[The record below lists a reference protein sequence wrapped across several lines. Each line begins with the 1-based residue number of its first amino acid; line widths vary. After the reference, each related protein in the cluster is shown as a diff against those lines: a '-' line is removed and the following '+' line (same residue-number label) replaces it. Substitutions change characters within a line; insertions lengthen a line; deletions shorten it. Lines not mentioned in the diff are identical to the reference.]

1 MLQLACLLLG
11 LNGGN
16 GNIIQ
21 LKSQNSVVCILLSV
35 CTLVCREKLLLFLL
49 QNICFG
55 CLNHLFAVKQCL
67 NPRAEFNYS
76 FLIYHW
82 L

>member
-11 LNGGN
+11 LNGAN

-55 CLNHLFAVKQCL
+55 
-67 NPRAEFNYS
+67 
-76 FLIYHW
+76 
-82 L
+82 